1 MLHRL
6 LANSRYLII
15 VAVVSSLLATI
26 TLLLYG
32 AVRMIST
39 VGNLIA
45 GSNVS
50 SEVAKALVVD
60 FIEIIDLFL
69 LATVFYIISLGLY
82 ELFVDDRIKV
92 PEWLEI
98 HDLDDLKNKLTSVT
112 VVLLGV
118 LFLGQIVSWH
128 GGTEILPYG
137 LSIALV
143 IAALTYFLREKTK
156 KL

>member
-1 MLHRL
+1 MLHRF
-6 LANSRYLII
+6 LANSRYIII
-15 VAVVSSLLATI
+15 VAVVSSLLATV

-32 AVRMIST
+32 AVRMVNTI
-39 VGNLIA
+39 GALLI
-45 GSNVS
+45 GGKVS
-50 SEVAKALVVD
+50 SEVGKTLVVD

-118 LFLGQIVSWH
+118 LYLGQVVGWR
-128 GGTEILPYG
+128 GGTDILPYG

-143 IAALTYFLREKTK
+143 IAALTYFLRGKTK
-156 KL
+156 KP